1 MKEGNI
7 QADIAMQ
14 LSKQPN
20 IRVFRNNVGKAW
32 VGSVIHRDDKTV
44 TIANYRIL
52 HAGLCEG
59 SSDLI
64 GIKKIIITPDM
75 VGQEIGVFLGVEV
88 KTPTGRPSKAQ
99 LAFRNFV
106 NKFGGK
112 CEIVRNGDEALRKF
126 V

>member
-7 QADIAMQ
+7 QAEIAME

-32 VGSVIHRDDKTV
+32 VGKVIHRDDKTV

-64 GIKKIIITPDM
+64 GIKSVVITPDM
-75 VGQEIGVFLGVEV
+75 VGQTVGIFLGVEV
-88 KTPTGRPSKAQ
+88 KTPTGRPSKMQ
-99 LAFRNFV
+99 LAFRAFV

-112 CEIVRNGDEALRKF
+112 CEIVRNSCEALSKF